1 MNTTLEAPV
10 SSDVAM
16 AHPAP
21 VITTDALANAPR
33 LPVNLI
39 IPGNNPRKDFSEQS
53 MQELTDSVKAFGG
66 IYQPILVRPL
76 KDDSGRYEI
85 IAGER
90 RFRATVRAFGNDD
103 SVTIPALIT
112 ECDDEHAARISLG
125 ENIDREKM
133 SPLDE
138 AEAAA
143 RIVGFCN
150 GSREKAAAS
159 MGWEMPK
166 LQKRLALMYAIEPV
180 RIALRSKAI
189 ELGHAELLA
198 GLRKESQ
205 EQGLAALTTAPA
217 SRPTVEQFKSMLERM
232 ALSLDVAIFDK
243 TDCAGCPHNAGT
255 QQALFSV
262 AINGAN
268 CTNKACYDQKTEAEV
283 QARAKALKDDFQVVR
298 IIRPGDNYS
307 IVALQAEG
315 PKGVG
320 QEQANACR
328 TCTNFGA
335 AVSAMPD
342 SLGNSY
348 KNQCMDTKCH
358 VRMVAK
364 RIKEQSEQA
373 SGATAAPA
381 TASAAAKAAP
391 NATSKAPAKEPAPA
405 AKPAPTNAG
414 NSRAVVEYREKVW
427 RAILQRTTIKADPE
441 TAQCIL
447 LSLLLSRPSVIDH
460 CEASK
465 DLKEQGIDLKGMNPA
480 EILSKCLDASKQV
493 LSTALTVCGARTA
506 TTLSITDVVKML
518 KVLDVKMEAHWA
530 INAEFLDL
538 LTKNEID
545 ALCQEMGINKVIGD
559 SYAKTL
565 AGKKDAFIA
574 AIMKTD
580 ATVPFKGR
588 IPKMMRW

>member
-1 MNTTLEAPV
+1 MNMTLEAPV
-10 SSDVAM
+10 NSDVAT

-21 VITTDALANAPR
+21 GFSADALANAPR

-39 IPGNNPRKDFSEQS
+39 IPGDNPRKEFPEQS
-53 MQELTDSVKAFGG
+53 MQELTESVKAFGG
-66 IYQPILVRPL
+66 IYQAILVKPL
-76 KDDSGRYEI
+76 KDDSGRYKI
-85 IAGER
+85 VAGER
-90 RFRATVRAFGNDD
+90 RWRATIRAFGDAD
-103 SVTIPALIT
+103 SVTIPAIIID
-112 ECDDEHAARISLG
+112 CDDEHAARISLG
-125 ENIDREKM
+125 ENTDREKM
-133 SPLDE
+133 SALDE

-143 RIVGFCN
+143 RIVGFYN

-159 MGWEMPK
+159 MGWETAK

-180 RIALRSKAI
+180 RVALRSKAI

-205 EQGLAALTTAPA
+205 EQGLAALTTSPA

-268 CTNKACYDQKTEAEV
+268 CTNKACYEQKTEAEV
-283 QARAKALKDDFQVVR
+283 QARAKALEGDFQVVR

-373 SGATAAPA
+373 SGAAASTA
-381 TASAAAKAAP
+381 TASAAAKVAP
-391 NATSKAPAKEPAPA
+391 NATSKAPANSPAPA
-405 AKPAPTNAG
+405 PKQAPANAG
-414 NSRAVVEYREKVW
+414 HSRAVVEYREKVW
-427 RAILQRTTIKADPE
+427 RAILQRTTVKADPE

-447 LSLLLSRPSVIDH
+447 LALLLSRPSVIDH
-460 CEASK
+460 LEASK
-465 DLKEQGIDLKGMNPA
+465 DLKEQGIDLNGLKPD
-480 EILSKCLDASKQV
+480 EILGKCLDASKQV
-493 LSTALTVCGARTA
+493 LSTALTVCGSRTSSS
-506 TTLSITDVVKML
+506 LSITDVVRML
-518 KVLDVKMEAHWA
+518 KVMDVKLEAHWA
-530 INAEFLDL
+530 LNAEFLDL

-580 ATVPFKGR
+580 TTVPFKGR
-588 IPKMMRW
+588 VPKMMRW